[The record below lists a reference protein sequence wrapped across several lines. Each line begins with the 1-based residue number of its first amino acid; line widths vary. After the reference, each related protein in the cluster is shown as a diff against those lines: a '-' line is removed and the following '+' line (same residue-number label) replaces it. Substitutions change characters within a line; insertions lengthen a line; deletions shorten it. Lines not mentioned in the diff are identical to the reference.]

1 MDPRNVTESK
11 KLGQVTQFLPEIYKL
26 LELLN
31 TTSDIGTVNKTV
43 DNIENQ
49 FKEAREVVSQLS
61 SETTEQLKEKLAAYK
76 SANHQQK
83 VLLKEYRHLPVFTEQ
98 S

>member
-1 MDPRNVTESK
+1 MTESK

-43 DNIENQ
+43 SFLIYLVP
-49 FKEAREVVSQLS
+49 FKWIIFLTHMTYNAPSYIGMYCKYLLINLEYFNASLFPCS
-61 SETTEQLKEKLAAYK
+61 SIPIWFVQTL
-76 SANHQQK
+76 
-83 VLLKEYRHLPVFTEQ
+83 
-98 S
+98 

>member
-1 MDPRNVTESK
+1 MDPRNSDNK

-31 TTSDIGTVNKTV
+31 TTSDISTVNKTV
-43 DNIENQ
+43 SSLETQ
-49 FKEAREVVSQLS
+49 FKEAQEVVSQLS

-83 VLLKEYRHLPVFTEQ
+83 ILLKEYRHLAVFTEQ
-98 S
+98 N

>member
-1 MDPRNVTESK
+1 MLALDIWVSIMDPRSVTESK

-43 DNIENQ
+43 
-49 FKEAREVVSQLS
+49 S
-61 SETTEQLKEKLAAYK
+61 
-76 SANHQQK
+76 
-83 VLLKEYRHLPVFTEQ
+83 LLHCEEGQGLL
-98 S
+98 